1 MTNKSPIAANG
12 RVREAASSEP
22 AEHERAVFAN
32 VMVGVDGTPNGRDA
46 IALGAL
52 LRDPD
57 GRLTLAHVSSGP
69 GGTTLFDPAVARAES
84 LRLLEGE
91 RNAAGVIAELTSCTS
106 PGVGRGLHRLA
117 EEQDADL
124 LVVGSCRRGLL
135 GRVFVGDDTRASL
148 NGASCAVAVA
158 PRGYAEHPAAI
169 KTIGVGY
176 EDTAAGEGALALA
189 RRLAARHEARIRA
202 LTVVDLPSAGLAYW
216 EPMAIGEAGEAI
228 AATEQAA
235 KDRLASLEGVEGRLA
250 SGVPGEELA
259 AFGGEVD
266 LLIVGS
272 RGYGPV
278 RRLMLGSTSQHLTH
292 SGRCP
297 LVVLPRPAVDPSAA
311 DAEPEEATSGS
322 VS

>member
-1 MTNKSPIAANG
+1 MTGKSPSVANG
-12 RVREAASSEP
+12 RARETASSEP
-22 AEHERAVFAN
+22 AEHEGAVFAN

-69 GGTTLFDPAVARAES
+69 GGTTLFDPAAASAES

-91 RNAAGVIAELTSCTS
+91 RKAASVIAELTSCTS

-117 EEQDADL
+117 EEHDADL

-158 PRGYAEHPAAI
+158 PRGYAEHPTAI

-176 EDTAAGEGALALA
+176 EDTAAGEGALASA
-189 RRLAARHEARIRA
+189 RRLAARHGAKIRA
-202 LTVVDLPSAGLAYW
+202 LTVVGLSSGGLAYW
-216 EPMAIGEAGEAI
+216 EPIAMVDAGEAI
-228 AATEQAA
+228 TTAEQAA
-235 KDRLASLEGVEGRLA
+235 KDRLASLEGVDGRVT

-259 AFGGEVD
+259 AFGGEID

-278 RRLMLGSTSQHLTH
+278 RRLMLGSTSQRLTH

-297 LVVLPRPAVDPSAA
+297 LLVLPRPAAIPSAA
-311 DAEPEEATSGS
+311 DAEHEETTAGP

>member
-1 MTNKSPIAANG
+1 MTGKSPIAATG
-12 RVREAASSEP
+12 RAREAASTGP
-22 AEHERAVFAN
+22 AEHDLAVFAN
-32 VMVGVDGTPNGRDA
+32 VLVGVDGTRTGRDA

-57 GRLTLAHVSSGP
+57 GRMTLAHVSVGID
-69 GGTTLFDPAVARAES
+69 GTTLSFDPVAVRAES
-84 LRLLEGE
+84 LRMLEGE
-91 RNAAGVIAELTSCTS
+91 RAAAGVIAELTSSAS
-106 PGVGRGLHRLA
+106 PAVGRGLHRLA
-117 EEQDADL
+117 EEHAADL

-135 GRVFVGDDTRASL
+135 GRVFLGDDTLASL

-158 PRGYAEHPAAI
+158 PQGYVEHRATI

-189 RRLAARHEARIRA
+189 RRLAARHDARIRA
-202 LTVVDLPSAGLAYW
+202 LTVISPSSGPTYWAPLAMVDAG
-216 EPMAIGEAGEAI
+216 GAI
-228 AATEQAA
+228 AAAE
-235 KDRLASLEGVEGRLA
+235 DRLALLEGVEGRVA

-297 LVVLPRPAVDPSAA
+297 LLVLPRPADIPRA
-311 DAEPEEATSGS
+311 DSPRRSRAEPTLA
-322 VS
+322 